1 MGRLIVVS
9 NRVNPPRDSS
19 GGVAGGLAVALAASL
34 REYSGIWFGWSGKT
48 VETYTGKL
56 NTERVGGVTVST
68 VDLDEQDHEEYYNGY
83 ANKTLW
89 PLFHYRTDL
98 TVYERAYDAGY
109 DRVNDR
115 FARAVRPLIEPEDFV
130 WVHDYHMVPMA
141 RELRRLGV
149 TNRIGFFLHIPWPAR
164 PIFTTLPRHKRLV
177 SALIDYD
184 LIGFQTADSLE
195 AFTDYIVKTAGG
207 SVTEDGLVSAFGKT
221 ARVGVF
227 PIGIDVEDFDVA
239 VRSESARTY
248 ASRVRTSANGRK
260 MILGVDRLE
269 YSKGLEERFLAYE
282 QFLADHPDL
291 NERVFLLQI
300 ATLSR
305 DQIDSYQDL
314 RVRLDTVSG
323 RINGAYAAVDWV
335 PIRYVNRTYRRDELA
350 GIYRAAHVGLV
361 TPLRDGMNLV
371 AKEYV
376 AAQDPKSPGVL
387 ILSEFAGAAAQ
398 MDAALI
404 VNPMSREDI
413 AEAIRRGLAM
423 SENERR
429 DRWRS
434 LMEGVRNSSVAV
446 WRDDFVR
453 ALTNAPPFGANRTGH

>member
-1 MGRLIVVS
+1 
-9 NRVNPPRDSS
+9 
-19 GGVAGGLAVALAASL
+19 
-34 REYSGIWFGWSGKT
+34 
-48 VETYTGKL
+48 
-56 NTERVGGVTVST
+56 
-68 VDLDEQDHEEYYNGY
+68 
-83 ANKTLW
+83 
-89 PLFHYRTDL
+89 
-98 TVYERAYDAGY
+98 
-109 DRVNDR
+109 
-115 FARAVRPLIEPEDFV
+115 
-130 WVHDYHMVPMA
+130 
-141 RELRRLGV
+141 
-149 TNRIGFFLHIPWPAR
+149 
-164 PIFTTLPRHKRLV
+164 
-177 SALIDYD
+177 
-184 LIGFQTADSLE
+184 
-195 AFTDYIVKTAGG
+195 
-207 SVTEDGLVSAFGKT
+207 
-221 ARVGVF
+221 
-227 PIGIDVEDFDVA
+227 
-239 VRSESARTY
+239 
-248 ASRVRTSANGRK
+248 

-453 ALTNAPPFGANRTGH
+453 ALTNAPPFGANGTGH